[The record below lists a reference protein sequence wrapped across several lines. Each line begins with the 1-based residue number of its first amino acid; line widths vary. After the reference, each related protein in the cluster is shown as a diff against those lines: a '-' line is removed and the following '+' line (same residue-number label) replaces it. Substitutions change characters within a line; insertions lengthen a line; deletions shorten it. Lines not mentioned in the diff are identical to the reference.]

1 MSIRT
6 LGLLAI
12 VAGSFPGLLFVLY
25 EPMGDALW
33 ASGGGI
39 VLLLGSFV
47 ALPAAALGLAWRF
60 RDRLG
65 PLGVVGAILMT
76 VGTALVILAIDLGPV
91 PRAGFVVLPVGSAM
105 LMWGLARAGVARRA
119 AIGQVLALIL
129 LMGLGLLSPGQSIA
143 AGIAIVV
150 ALFAYLLSWVAIGVS
165 LIRGVQQAQATS
177 A

>member
-1 MSIRT
+1 
-6 LGLLAI
+6 
-12 VAGSFPGLLFVLY
+12 
-25 EPMGDALW
+25 MGDALW

-47 ALPAAALGLAWRF
+47 AFPAAALGLAWQF
-60 RDRLG
+60 HDRLG
-65 PLGVVGAILMT
+65 RLGLVGAILVT
-76 VGTALVILAIDLGPV
+76 VGTALIILAIDLGPV

-105 LMWGLARAGVARRA
+105 LMWDLARAGVARRA
-119 AIGQVLALIL
+119 AITQLLALIVL
-129 LMGLGLLSPGQSIA
+129 IGLGLLNPGQSIA

-165 LIRGVQQAQATS
+165 LFRGVPQVQTTS